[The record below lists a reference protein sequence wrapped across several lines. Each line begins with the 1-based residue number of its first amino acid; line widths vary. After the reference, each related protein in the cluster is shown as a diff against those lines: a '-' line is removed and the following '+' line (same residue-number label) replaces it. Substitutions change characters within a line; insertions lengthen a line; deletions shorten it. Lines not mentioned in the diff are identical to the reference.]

1 MGIHDC
7 VQLEESQR
15 VIEELK
21 RENQTLRDNYRSV
34 YENSQQ
40 QVKDHEEIIEN
51 LRHQLDSLQIL
62 LREKDELLLLREKS

>member
-1 MGIHDC
+1 MTC
-7 VQLEESQR
+7 VQLEESNR
-15 VIEELK
+15 MIEELK

-34 YENSQQ
+34 WETSQQ
-40 QVKDHEEIIEN
+40 LVKDHEEIIEN